1 MDFFFR
7 KLIEFY
13 ESFFVEKW
21 ELNILI
27 EFIIYFIIAMITSIL
42 YLKKLKNVI

>member
-7 KLIEFY
+7 KLVEFY
-13 ESFFVEKW
+13 ESFFIEKW

-27 EFIIYFIIAMITSIL
+27 EFIIYFIIAMIMNYIFF
-42 YLKKLKNVI
+42 YY

>member
-27 EFIIYFIIAMITSIL
+27 EFIIYFIIAMIMNYIFF
-42 YLKKLKNVI
+42 YY

>member
-7 KLIEFY
+7 KLVEFY

-27 EFIIYFIIAMITSIL
+27 EFIIYFIIAMIMNYIFF
-42 YLKKLKNVI
+42 YY

>member
-1 MDFFFR
+1 MDFLFR

-27 EFIIYFIIAMITSIL
+27 EFIIYFIIAMIMNYIFF
-42 YLKKLKNVI
+42 YY